1 MTTPTLAMES
11 SLAIVA
17 GSDTTSTALSNAL
30 FHLLTTPAALAALRA
45 ELDAAAGNAAYD
57 VPWEAA
63 QLADLP
69 YLNAIM

>member
-11 SLAIVA
+11 TLAIVA

-45 ELDAAAGNAAYD
+45 ELDGAAGDAAFD
-57 VPWEAA
+57 IPFEAS
-63 QLADLP
+63 QLAELP
-69 YLNAIM
+69 YLNAVM

>member
-11 SLAIVA
+11 TLAIVA

-30 FHLLTTPAALAALRA
+30 FHLLTTPSALEALRA
-45 ELDAAAGNAAYD
+45 ELDTAAGNAGFD
-57 VPWEAA
+57 VPFEAT